1 MLKRTF
7 LCLLCFIF
15 SIAGFAN
22 DSSLEPGMSNS
33 SDQMEDST
41 EEPVQFELI
50 AKESSLTPG
59 RPMQV
64 AIRMDVAEGWHGY
77 WKNPGETGMPL
88 SIEWTLPEGFT
99 HTELQW
105 PTPKLF
111 EVEGVVGYGYEGEV
125 FFLTEITPPKDLPAD
140 AKIPIQANVRWLV
153 CSNSMCL
160 PGDTD
165 LKLDFPLSG
174 PAANSKLINKAR
186 AALPKKLTSA
196 KAKRSDNF
204 IEIQVK
210 SSAASLEQV
219 HFFPESKKTID
230 EKTPAVFA
238 ATTDAPDETTLLLKE
253 HDMNQETHLK
263 GILVLEE
270 AHSSQAWEINTLIKG
285 EKKTN
290 PLTLAEKSPSLAAQ
304 IVSDEAYQDDSFS
317 DGATTSNIL
326 WAFVFAFI
334 GGLILNFMPCVLPV
348 ISLKVLSFVKMAGQN
363 RMATLKHG
371 LAFFFGVIASFW
383 FLAGAML
390 MLQSYGHAIGWGFQL
405 QEPIFV
411 ALLSAL
417 LLLFALNFFGLFEVG
432 TSLTSLAGQAQHAS
446 KTKTSA
452 LMSSFCSGILATA
465 LATPCT
471 GPFLGTAIGF
481 AVTLPPLLAVAIFTV
496 LGTGMAF
503 PYLLLSAYPSLL
515 RFLPKPG
522 PWMTTFK
529 SLMGFVMLATVLWLL
544 WVFGA
549 QTSNLALFILLASL
563 LLLSFAAWIYGNYC
577 TPLHSTASRAIGAL
591 FAISCTVIAVYAIAM
606 ASSPDQ
612 IPPDALNQI
621 TANEGDWESY
631 SPERVKELQDKG
643 VPVLIDF
650 TAKWCLICQ
659 ANHLVLSSTAVSQKL
674 QELGAVKMKAD
685 WTRRDPVITQA
696 LRKHGRNGVPL
707 YILAPP
713 NADKADYVLPQ
724 VLTPDI
730 VINYLNQI

>member
-7 LCLLCFIF
+7 FCLLCFIC
-15 SIAGFAN
+15 SIVGFAN
-22 DSSLEPGMSNS
+22 ETAPEPEESTSL
-33 SDQMEDST
+33 DQMDISI
-41 EEPVQFELI
+41 EEPVHFELI
-50 AKESSLTPG
+50 ARENSFTPG
-59 RPMQV
+59 RPLLL
-64 AIRMDVAEGWHGY
+64 AIRMNMAEGWHAY
-77 WKNPGETGMPL
+77 WKNPGDSGMPL
-88 SIEWTLPEGFT
+88 QIEWTLPEGFT
-99 HTELQW
+99 LTNLQW
-105 PTPKLF
+105 PTPKRF
-111 EVEGVVGYGYEGEV
+111 EVEGMIGYGYESEV
-125 FFLTEITPPKDLPAD
+125 FFLAEITPPKSLPKD
-140 AKIPIQANVRWLV
+140 TQVPIEANVRWLV

-160 PGDTD
+160 PGDSE
-165 LKLDFPLSG
+165 LALNFPLS
-174 PAANSKLINKAR
+174 NSSTSSQLFDKAR
-186 AALPKKLTSA
+186 STLPKKMTSI

-204 IEIQVK
+204 IEIQLK
-210 SSAASLEQV
+210 SSAATLQHV
-219 HFFPESKKTID
+219 DFYPESKKTID
-230 EKTPAVFA
+230 EKVPAAFA

-253 HDMNQETHLK
+253 HDLNQETHLK
-263 GILVLEE
+263 GILVLQDT
-270 AHSSQAWEINTLIKG
+270 HSSQAWEVNIPIEG
-285 EKKTN
+285 EKNLN
-290 PLTLAEKSPSLAAQ
+290 PLTLAENTPPRPQLKSESY
-304 IVSDEAYQDDSFS
+304 EDDTLSG
-317 DGATTSNIL
+317 GATASNIL
-326 WAFVFAFI
+326 LAFVFAFI

-348 ISLKVLSFVKMAGQN
+348 ISLKILSFVKMAGQN

-390 MLQSYGHAIGWGFQL
+390 ALQSYGHAIGWGFQL

-481 AVTLPPLLAVAIFTV
+481 AVTLPPILAIAIFTV
-496 LGTGMAF
+496 LGAGMAF

-522 PWMTTFK
+522 SWMTTFK
-529 SLMGFVMLATVLWLL
+529 ALMGFVMLSTVLWLL

-577 TPLHSTASRAIGAL
+577 TPMNSKISYSVGSL
-591 FAISCTVIAVYAIAM
+591 FALSCTVISVYAIAM
-606 ASSPDQ
+606 ASSSDMIDAPNSFSQ
-612 IPPDALNQI
+612 IAVKD
-621 TANEGDWESY
+621 GSWEPY

-659 ANHLVLSSTAVSQKL
+659 ANHLVLSSQTVSQKL
-674 QELGAVKMKAD
+674 QEIGAVKMKAD

-696 LRKHGRNGVPL
+696 LRSHGRSGVPL
-707 YILAPP
+707 YVLTSRD
-713 NADKADYVLPQ
+713 NDKADLVLPQ
-724 VLTPDI
+724 VLTPEI
-730 VINYLNQI
+730 VINYLNQL